1 MTTIT
6 LETLAD
12 RIQILTDAILAN
24 KQTLN
29 LKEAS
34 AFTDLAES
42 YLYKLTST
50 QEIPHYKP
58 RGKKIYF
65 DRAELELWLKTGRVK
80 TNKAI
85 ESDAVNAVLRGA

>member
-34 AFTDLAES
+34 AFTGLAES
-42 YLYKLTST
+42 YLYKLTSA
-50 QEIPHYKP
+50 QEIPHYTP

-65 DRAELELWLKTGRVK
+65 DRTELELWLKTGRVK

-85 ESDAVNAVLRGA
+85 ESDAVKTVLRGA